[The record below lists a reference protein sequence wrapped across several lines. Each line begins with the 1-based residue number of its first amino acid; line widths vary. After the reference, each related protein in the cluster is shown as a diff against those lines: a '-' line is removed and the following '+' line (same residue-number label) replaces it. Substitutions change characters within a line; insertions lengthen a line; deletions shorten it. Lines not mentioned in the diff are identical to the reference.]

1 MGDGLVLGGAVTG
14 LLLAFD
20 RIEADQPVVAALFAA
35 VGVALGAWWARLR
48 SARPVI
54 GLLRRGAI
62 GFPMLALLV
71 TGTFVGLSYFLLP
84 FYVADVLD
92 RGAATTGL
100 AMVFFIGAVAVCSPV
115 SGRLADRLPG
125 NLLGAGG
132 LLLVVAGLL
141 SMLTLGPDAG
151 LLDIGLRLAVTG
163 VGQSLFGTPVNASIM
178 AAAPPD
184 MLGTSGG
191 VGNTARTLGFTVG
204 PAIAAL
210 AHGLGGGGATGFRT
224 GVVVLVVLQVTG
236 ILALLAAGRGR
247 RAAGAED
254 VR

>member
-1 MGDGLVLGGAVTG
+1 
-14 LLLAFD
+14 
-20 RIEADQPVVAALFAA
+20 
-35 VGVALGAWWARLR
+35 
-48 SARPVI
+48 
-54 GLLRRGAI
+54 
-62 GFPMLALLV
+62 MLALLV

-84 FYVADVLD
+84 FCVADVLD

-100 AMVFFIGAVAVCSPV
+100 AMVFFVGAVAVCSPV

-125 NLLGAGG
+125 RFLGAGG
-132 LLLVVAGLL
+132 LVLVVAGLL
-141 SMLTLGPDAG
+141 SMLALGPDAG
-151 LLDIGLRLAVTG
+151 LVDIGWRLAVIG

-178 AAAPPD
+178 AATPPG

-210 AHGLGGGGATGFRT
+210 AHGLGGGGAAGFRT
-224 GVVVLVVLQVTG
+224 GVVVLAVLQAAG
-236 ILALLAAGRGR
+236 ILALVAAGGGR
-247 RAAGAED
+247 EAAAEG